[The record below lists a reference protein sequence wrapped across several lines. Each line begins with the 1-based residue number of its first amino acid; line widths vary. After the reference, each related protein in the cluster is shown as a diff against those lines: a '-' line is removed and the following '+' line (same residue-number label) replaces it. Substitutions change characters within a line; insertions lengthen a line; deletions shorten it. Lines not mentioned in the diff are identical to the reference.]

1 MTCHR
6 RDDTENHSIKM
17 SEKMITLYYYT
28 FRLKRRAGDEID
40 LFEYYI
46 CLIFTY
52 QLGRHTIKE
61 TSLFL

>member
-1 MTCHR
+1 
-6 RDDTENHSIKM
+6 
-17 SEKMITLYYYT
+17 MITLYYYT

-46 CLIFTY
+46 RRIYTY
-52 QLGRHTIKE
+52 QLGRHAINE